1 MKKILSTLLF
11 TFSSF
16 ILLAQAPQSFNYQS
30 VIRDANWNILG
41 QQDVALKI
49 SIIKDAPDGN
59 MVYQEEHNVT
69 TTSIGLVNLAIG
81 EGSNVTGDFSIIDW
95 GNHTFFIQIS
105 LDINGGSDFQYMGE
119 SVLRSVPYALYAE
132 NSSNPGPQ
140 GEQGPEGPQ
149 GEQGEQ
155 GPIGLTGPQGEQGI
169 QGEQG
174 PIGLTGPAG
183 EQGIQGEQGPIGL
196 TGPAG
201 EQGIQGEHGPIGLT
215 GAPGEQGIQ
224 GEQGPIGLTGPAG
237 EQGIQ
242 GEQGPIG
249 LTGPAGEQGIQGEQ
263 GPIGLTGPAGEQ
275 GIQGEQGPIGLT
287 GAPGAQGIQGEQGPA
302 GVVDSSYVDSLVQN
316 YLVNTIGGRIDFR
329 FPEGLHGTAMTLEF
343 SDTDPYQVPEGKTL
357 YILAHHSGSTAS
369 AISINDVTVNCCS
382 NYEGG
387 STAMGLINPLIV
399 GSSQTLTSPNTTAI
413 NGILIN
419 SNSKVNA
426 ISYHFSY
433 ENPYTVPNGKKL
445 VVLAHVSSAGATALN
460 IDGVPVNAGSNW
472 ESVGQLGLPLIANSG
487 QIINGQPSSFN
498 GYLIDEDYFANG
510 SGGLS
515 NSISTTIPNPSNLP
529 QNIFEAE
536 FIYEEID
543 LSDIGQYTYVVPSG
557 KNLYFDDTNG
567 GACEIIF
574 NNQYV
579 FSDSYL
585 SSMIFKSGD
594 SITFSSTQVGSG
606 FFHFSA
612 HLVDVNPE
620 IEIVFI
626 DLNTSYTVPDGKK
639 LVTKHTLYD
648 HCDYMMFNLAN
659 GNSYIKNVNFHNSL
673 AFLPE
678 NSQIEIIFDE
688 NVTSPEFPYYYING
702 YLIND

>member
-155 GPIGLTGPQGEQGI
+155 GPIGLTGPQ
-169 QGEQG
+169 
-174 PIGLTGPAG
+174 
-183 EQGIQGEQGPIGL
+183 
-196 TGPAG
+196 
-201 EQGIQGEHGPIGLT
+201 
-215 GAPGEQGIQ
+215 
-224 GEQGPIGLTGPAG
+224 G